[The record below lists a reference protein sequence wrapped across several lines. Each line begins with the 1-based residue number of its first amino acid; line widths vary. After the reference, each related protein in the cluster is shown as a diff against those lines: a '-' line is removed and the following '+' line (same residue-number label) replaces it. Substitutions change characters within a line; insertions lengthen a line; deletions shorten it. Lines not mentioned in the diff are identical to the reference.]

1 MLRRSVEKLD
11 AQVPLNTFC
20 VHINF
25 HISNRKAKKIS
36 KSKCYDFK
44 KQEKASAG
52 SDAET
57 KKLKAEVE
65 ELKGKLQLSAEEVA
79 KLKSRCAAQ
88 SELLDQ
94 VLACLLFILSLRST
108 CTSRKDKRIV
118 V

>member
-1 MLRRSVEKLD
+1 MRRFLLTRFACTSIFRFAIERPKRSPNVN
-11 AQVPLNTFC
+11 AA
-20 VHINF
+20 
-25 HISNRKAKKIS
+25 IS
-36 KSKCYDFK
+36 K

-94 VLACLLFILSLRST
+94 VLACLLFILSLHST
-108 CTSRKDKRIV
+108 CTSREDKRIV